1 MNRYGISKLSQCSV
15 KFSWVAQSC
24 LNLSNPMDCSIP
36 RFPVFHHCP
45 ELAQTHVHQ
54 VCDTIQPS
62 HPLSSPS
69 PPALTLS
76 QHQGFFPNKLVLCI
90 KWPEWVS
97 ASTSVLPK
105 NIQDWFPLGWTSWIS
120 LQSKGLSRV
129 FSNATVQR
137 HQLFSAQPSLWSK
150 SHSHTWLLVKS
161 QLWLYTLLSAKWCL
175 CFFIFWR
182 LTWCF
187 IFMWRREGP
196 LVSLPLLRRAPREF
210 GPQSHDLI

>member
-1 MNRYGISKLSQCSV
+1 MWSD
-15 KFSWVAQSC
+15 SC
-24 LNLSNPMDCSIP
+24 YLVTKSHQTLCDLMDYSTP
-36 RFPVFHHCP
+36 GFPVLHYLLEF
-45 ELAQTHVHQ
+45 AQTHVEQ

-62 HPLSSPS
+62 PPLSSPS
-69 PPALTLS
+69 PPALNLS

-150 SHSHTWLLVKS
+150 SHSHTWLLEKPW
-161 QLWLYTLLSAKWCL
+161 LWQYRPLS
-175 CFFIFWR
+175 I
-182 LTWCF
+182 
-187 IFMWRREGP
+187 
-196 LVSLPLLRRAPREF
+196 
-210 GPQSHDLI
+210 